1 MKRFTILLSAMLIA
15 SLVMG
20 GNEMYYKKMGETL
33 GQFTSCSTTEDFQ
46 NLANQFRVIGNV
58 ETEEWLPLYYETQC
72 YILIGIMNELDVEG
86 RDSFLDKALSS
97 LEILIEKA
105 PGEAEV
111 YALQAFCYT
120 AQMLINPAE
129 RSKTTSPLI
138 YSAIG
143 KALAFEPNNPR
154 ALFLRISNEMGT
166 ASFFGSDISAFC
178 EQATD
183 LLVSWD
189 SYELRSPLHPQWG
202 RQETEG
208 LVKRCGR

>member
-1 MKRFTILLSAMLIA
+1 MKRLTIFLSLMLMA

-33 GQFTSCSTTEDFQ
+33 GQFASCKTSEDFQ
-46 NLANQFRVIGNV
+46 NLANQFRVIANV

-72 YILIGIMNELDVEG
+72 YILIGFINKLDVEE
-86 RDSFLDKALSS
+86 RDSFLDKASSS
-97 LEILIEKA
+97 LDLLIEKA

-143 KALAFEPNNPR
+143 KALAIEPNNPR
-154 ALFLRISNEMGT
+154 AMFLRISNEIGT
-166 ASFFGSDISAFC
+166 ASFFGSDTSPFC
-178 EQATD
+178 EQAAD
-183 LLVSWD
+183 LLESWG
-189 SYELRSPLHPQWG
+189 SYELKSPLHPQWG

-208 LVKRCGR
+208 IVKRCGR